1 MTTLDYQKK
10 IISLLSEV
18 ERPGID
24 NLIKFIQDSDYLT
37 TAQCHSHHKCPHGLM
52 MHSLEVLDTMLQD
65 NLAGIPRESL
75 ILTALC
81 HDLGKARLDGRKVSS
96 GGHPQR
102 SIAILNQCGVELT
115 DDERDAILNHHP
127 KGFGDWLANAFN
139 SPLQMLLQIG
149 DCKSTG
155 TNKSGSTYRFACL

>member
-1 MTTLDYQKK
+1 MNTMTMKDR

-18 ERPGID
+18 DRKGID
-24 NLIKFIQDSDYLT
+24 NLIQFIQDSNYT
-37 TAQCHSHHKCPHGLM
+37 TSARCYTHHKCHQGLM
-52 MHSLEVLDTMLQD
+52 MHSLEVLDCMLKN

-81 HDLGKARLDGRKVSS
+81 HDLGKARLNGSKVGR
-96 GGHPQR
+96 GNHPQR
-102 SIAILNQCGVELT
+102 SIDILNKCGVVLT
-115 DDERDAILNHHP
+115 DEERNAILNHHP
-127 KGFGDWLANAFN
+127 KGFADWFSNAFS

-155 TNKSGSTYRFACL
+155 TNKSGRTYRFASL